1 MKINLKATNIDLTAG
16 MRDQV
21 NEKCGGLD
29 KYFSNIQQADVEIGK
44 TSAKHRKGDIF
55 FCEIN
60 LSVPGKLLR
69 FRKETNDLQKA
80 INEVKRGIQQEIKKY
95 KEQLEN

>member
-1 MKINLKATNIDLTAG
+1 MKINLKATNCELTAAI
-16 MRDQV
+16 RDFTQQ
-21 NEKCGGLD
+21 KIGGVD
-29 KYFSNIQQADVEIGK
+29 KYFNNIQQADVEIGK
-44 TSAKHRKGDIF
+44 TSAKHRKGDVF

-95 KEQLEN
+95 KEKF